1 MPIYEF
7 GCRKCGLRFEKIAP
21 RMTADKSASCTSCGA
36 DAERLVSAAS
46 FSFAHTPVNGPV
58 PQNTGVHGID
68 YNPDQV
74 IGRDAAEKWK
84 TIEVRNKAKDEA
96 IRDARREGKNVISRD
111 QLAKTA
117 EGYRPITEKERAAA
131 NENRVMANDVNKAIS
146 DQIRSTRNTE
156 KT

>member
-1 MPIYEF
+1 M
-7 GCRKCGLRFEKIAP
+7 
-21 RMTADKSASCTSCGA
+21 
-36 DAERLVSAAS
+36 
-46 FSFAHTPVNGPV
+46 
-58 PQNTGVHGID
+58 
-68 YNPDQV
+68 
-74 IGRDAAEKWK
+74 
-84 TIEVRNKAKDEA
+84 RNKAKDEA
-96 IRDARREGKNVISRD
+96 IRDARRESKNVISRD